1 MSQLLSGS
9 ICLTDV
15 LEKAKAGH
23 SAFQKAKNGKIYFNI
38 AQWVNDEVDQYGNVS
53 SIQLSSTK
61 EKRDEE
67 GKVYIGNCKPM
78 PRAEPEPI
86 DPVNDIPEPDD
97 LPFN

>member
-38 AQWVNDEVDQYGNVS
+38 AQWVNDEADQYGNVS

-61 EKRDEE
+61 EKREAE
-67 GKVYIGNCKPM
+67 GKVYIGNCKPI
-78 PRAEPEPI
+78 PKAEPEPI